1 MNTSRLADTLPLE
14 SDAIRHL
21 HDSQH
26 LATMG
31 SWEFDFA
38 TGKFWWSD
46 EAYRIFELDP
56 KSVGD
61 SYEEFLAVVH
71 PDDRN
76 FLERAHLDSVKH
88 HASYNINHRL
98 RFADGRIKHIN
109 ERCEPFYDAKG
120 HPTRF
125 IGSIQDI
132 TEHLEIQEQYR
143 IFFERTGMGVV
154 IIEKDGTLSL
164 VNQAF
169 ADFAKSTPE
178 TLMGK
183 SFLIGVHDNDKDRL
197 WEYHQQRI
205 RGETVPERYEFDFVA
220 IDGEQ
225 GTALINAYFL
235 QQTSQTLISAIDIT
249 DRKAKENQLLQSAK
263 VFENLIEG
271 IIITDNQT
279 HIIAVNPA
287 FTKITGFEREEV
299 LGKSTK
305 ILQSGEHDE
314 AFYQRMWE
322 ALDRSGE
329 WQGEIWNKH
338 KNGEIY
344 PELLSISTIDDS
356 EGQVVNYIAVF
367 SDISKIKKTEEKLWF
382 LAHHDPLTHLP
393 NRLMLQERLEHV
405 LEKIDRE
412 QSKVALLFIDLDR
425 FKEIN
430 DSFGHPSG
438 DLLLQTI
445 AKRLSILMR
454 REDTIARISGDEF
467 VILIENVKQTQ
478 SLIQITK
485 KILQEVSRPI
495 ILEEHEVTITAS
507 IGIAMGPANGHD
519 ATTLLKNA
527 DTALYRA
534 KASGRDNFEFFSQ
547 EMSQSS
553 FELLLLHNALRNAL
567 KRNEFTLYYQPQVDI
582 WSQEVLGTE
591 ALLRWDHPDLGS
603 ISPEE
608 FIPIAED
615 MGLINA
621 IGEWVL
627 YQACTQ
633 MKQWIDAGIS
643 LTHIAVNLSGKQ
655 LEDPKILPIV
665 QQALIKTGLDAKFL
679 ELEITEST
687 LINEKAYMSVL
698 ETLKAL
704 GIRISIDD
712 FGTGYSS
719 LSRLKH
725 LPIDKLKIDRSFIQN
740 LINDTDNKA
749 IIKTIIALARNLKL
763 DIIAEGVETQEE
775 ADFLLSQGCHKIQG
789 FLHSKPLTA
798 QELEVWLIGY
808 LNLEG

>member
-1 MNTSRLADTLPLE
+1 MNTSHLVDTLPLE
-14 SDAIRHL
+14 NDAIRHL

-38 TGKFWWSD
+38 TAKFWWSD

-109 ERCEPFYDAKG
+109 ERCKPVYDAKG

-183 SFLIGVHDNDKDRL
+183 SFLIGVHNNDKGRL

-249 DRKAKENQLLQSAK
+249 DRKVKEKQLLQSAK

-305 ILQSGEHDE
+305 ILQSGEHDK
-314 AFYQRMWE
+314 AFYQRMWDS
-322 ALDRSGE
+322 LDRSGE
-329 WQGEIWNKH
+329 WQGEVWNKH

-344 PELLSISTIDDS
+344 PELLSISTIDDG
-356 EGQVVNYIAVF
+356 EGKVVNYIAVF

-405 LEKIDRE
+405 LEKMDRE

-495 ILEEHEVTITAS
+495 LLEKHEVTITAS
-507 IGIAMGPANGHD
+507 IGIAMGPVNGHD

-547 EMSQSS
+547 EMSESS
-553 FELLLLHNALRNAL
+553 FELLLLHNALRNAI

-582 WSQEVLGTE
+582 VSQEVLGTE
-591 ALLRWDHPDLGS
+591 ALLRWDHPDLGA

-633 MKQWIDAGIS
+633 MKQWVDAGIP

-687 LINEKAYMSVL
+687 LINEKAYLSVL
-698 ETLKAL
+698 KTLKAL

-798 QELEVWLIGY
+798 RELEVWLIGY
-808 LNLEG
+808 LKLEG